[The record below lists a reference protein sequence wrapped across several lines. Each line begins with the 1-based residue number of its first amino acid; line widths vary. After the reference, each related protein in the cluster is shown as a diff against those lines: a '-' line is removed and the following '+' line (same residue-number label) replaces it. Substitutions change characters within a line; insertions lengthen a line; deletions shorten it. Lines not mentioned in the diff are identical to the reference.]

1 MQLVILNN
9 PVGLQS
15 VVVAEVFLKKKS
27 YTCIKICLFDCV
39 NESELH

>member
-15 VVVAEVFLKKKS
+15 VVVAEVFLKKSLTLVLK
-27 YTCIKICLFDCV
+27 YVYLTV